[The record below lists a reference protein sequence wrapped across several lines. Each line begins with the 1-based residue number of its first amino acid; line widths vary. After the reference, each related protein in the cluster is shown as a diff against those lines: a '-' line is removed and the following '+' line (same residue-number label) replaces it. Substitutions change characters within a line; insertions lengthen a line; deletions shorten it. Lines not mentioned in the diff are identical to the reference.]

1 MQAAG
6 VNISPLTYQ
15 VSRDGPPPSTRGTW
29 IENTA
34 PGLFFFGVV
43 VGVAVDLFF
52 FRLHMFICKW
62 VGLADWHM
70 MAVTWKLA
78 VDDWWLVQLNY
89 LVKMAAHL
97 RGFFCLAD
105 LIYLSFF
112 IYYYTFIN
120 FLFYKYIFFF
130 VVTCLKSFL
139 QKIFRKIFQKL
150 IWPLLYKIIIKIGLG
165 KWQFSTS
172 VQNTSNTAQLCCGFQ
187 PNIDNTRL
195 IDLWRHN
202 RG

>member
-1 MQAAG
+1 MFHLWPIKCHVMVHLPARAAPESKTQHQAF
-6 VNISPLTYQ
+6 
-15 VSRDGPPPSTRGTW
+15 
-29 IENTA
+29 
-34 PGLFFFGVV
+34 FFFGVV

-105 LIYLSFF
+105 LIYSSFF
-112 IYYYTFIN
+112 IYYYTFTHTN
-120 FLFYKYIFFF
+120 IFFCGDLSQILF
-130 VVTCLKSFL
+130 IENFSKNISKAYLAV
-139 QKIFRKIFQKL
+139 
-150 IWPLLYKIIIKIGLG
+150 II
-165 KWQFSTS
+165 
-172 VQNTSNTAQLCCGFQ
+172 
-187 PNIDNTRL
+187 
-195 IDLWRHN
+195 
-202 RG
+202 